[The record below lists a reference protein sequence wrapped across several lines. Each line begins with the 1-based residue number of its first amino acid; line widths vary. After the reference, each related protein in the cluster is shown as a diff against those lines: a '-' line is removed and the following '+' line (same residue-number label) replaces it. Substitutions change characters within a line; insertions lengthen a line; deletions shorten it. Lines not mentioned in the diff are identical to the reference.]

1 MALIILVLPYST
13 VSIER
18 TFSVLRQIKGTERNR
33 LCESNLEACLLIHQT
48 YGETYQININDL
60 CEKYDDIWN
69 EEAKNHDELM
79 PNQNDSSPKIV
90 TQKCEEVDQLSQSMI
105 EKVRQVSKDEL
116 KVEGNNRKRK
126 LAHSLEADQIMRI
139 KFSEG
144 DDYSYRSPIKID
156 LSQSDFIY
164 DLESPKDFLQKEDY
178 E

>member
-33 LCESNLEACLLIHQT
+33 LCESSLEACLLIHQT

-105 EKVRQVSKDEL
+105 EKVSQVSKDEL

-126 LAHSLEADQIMRI
+126 PTHSLEADKIMRI
-139 KFSEG
+139 KFTKVMIISIG
-144 DDYSYRSPIKID
+144 H
-156 LSQSDFIY
+156 Q
-164 DLESPKDFLQKEDY
+164 
-178 E
+178 